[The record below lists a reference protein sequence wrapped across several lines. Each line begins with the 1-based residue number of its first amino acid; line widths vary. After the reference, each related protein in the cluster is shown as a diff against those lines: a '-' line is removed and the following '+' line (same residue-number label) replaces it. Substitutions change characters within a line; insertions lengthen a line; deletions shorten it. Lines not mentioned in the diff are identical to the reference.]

1 MISLNATQEPT
12 GKLDPEAWLTDPT
25 TVSVLDALEAGG
37 TEVRFVG
44 GCVRDALAKKPV
56 HDIDLGTPDKPE
68 QVVALLKAADIRAVP
83 TGLQHGTVTAVTKGK
98 SFEIT
103 TLRRDVETD
112 GRRAVIA
119 YTDDWIVDSSRRDF
133 TINAMSANRAGDVY
147 DYHEGIPDLA
157 HGRIRFIGRADDR
170 IQEDYLRILRYFRFF
185 ALFGRPPYDDAAFS
199 ACRKHAQGLENI
211 SAERI
216 QYELMRTLGATE
228 PAEAFIMMRDAHVL
242 EVVLPEA
249 TQIGS
254 LRSAAWLESRGL
266 VMDGL
271 APSPLRRLGA
281 LLGTNTDAKA
291 VAKRLRL
298 SNLDTARLAALLK
311 LLPAMKLPTD
321 AVATRR
327 MMHKL
332 GAEAVVDAA
341 VVSWACRLADI
352 GKLPHDES
360 QARREQ
366 LEVALSW
373 ETPSLPIDG
382 SDAKKAGIPHGPDIG
397 HALRTV
403 EDWWANNDFEPDRE
417 GCLKRLIE
425 VATEMN
431 KKGPAST

>member
-12 GKLDPEAWLTDPT
+12 GKLDPEAWLTDPA
-25 TVSVLDALEAGG
+25 TVAVFDALEAGG

-44 GCVRDALAKKPV
+44 GCVRDALAKRPV

-68 QVVALLKAADIRAVP
+68 RVQALLEAADIRAVP
-83 TGLQHGTVTAVTKGK
+83 TGLQHGTITAVVHGK

-133 TINAMSANRAGDVY
+133 TINAMSANRDGDVY

-185 ALFGRPPYDDAAFS
+185 ALFGRPPYDDAAF
-199 ACRKHAQGLENI
+199 AGCRKNAQGLENI

-242 EVVLPEA
+242 DVVLPEA
-249 TQIGS
+249 TEIGS

-271 APSPLRRLGA
+271 APTPLRRLGA
-281 LLGTNTDAKA
+281 LLGPNTDAET
-291 VAKRLRL
+291 VANRLRL
-298 SNLDTARLAALLK
+298 SNRESARLSALLK

-321 AVATRR
+321 AAATRR

-332 GAEAVVDAA
+332 GAEAVADAA
-341 VVSWACRLADI
+341 VVSWARRLADI
-352 GKLPHDES
+352 GKLPHEES
-360 QARREQ
+360 AARREQ

-373 ETPSLPIDG
+373 ETPTLPIDG
-382 SDAKKAGIPHGPDIG
+382 SDAKVAGIPHGPDIG
-397 HALRTV
+397 HALRAV
-403 EDWWANNDFEPDRE
+403 EDWWANNDFAPDRHA
-417 GCLKRLIE
+417 CLKKLLE
-425 VATEMN
+425 VAKDMN
-431 KKGPAST
+431 KQGPANT